1 MVHTLTCNAFGEQTY
16 VVEHG
21 DGGLT
26 VVDPGMASGEERKAF
41 QDLCDRLDAKPVQVL
56 LTHAHLD
63 HVMGCAWMKDTYG
76 LVPRLHPEDRET
88 YEQAPR
94 VAEVYGVRMDP
105 VPEVTLDL
113 THGDT
118 VACGQVELEVRFV
131 PGHAPGHVA
140 FVCHQGGWTLGGDVL
155 FRGSVGRTDLPGCDA
170 AALAQSIEAQI
181 FTLPES
187 MVVWPGH
194 GGPTTVGD
202 EKRGNPF
209 VNGAG
214 SGLLQR
220 EAEG

>member
-26 VVDPGMASGEERKAF
+26 VVDPGMASVEERKAF
-41 QDLCDRLDAKPVQVL
+41 QDLCDRLDAKPVQVV

-76 LVPRLHPEDRET
+76 LVPRLHPADRET

-105 VPEVTLDL
+105 VPEATFDL
-113 THGDT
+113 AHGDT

-140 FVCHQGGWTLGGDVL
+140 FVCHQRRVD
-155 FRGSVGRTDLPGCDA
+155 VGRGRVVPWQRGADRLAGLRCRGPG
-170 AALAQSIEAQI
+170 
-181 FTLPES
+181 PEHRS
-187 MVVWPGH
+187 PNLH
-194 GGPTTVGD
+194 P
-202 EKRGNPF
+202 
-209 VNGAG
+209 A
-214 SGLLQR
+214 
-220 EAEG
+220 

>member
-41 QDLCDRLDAKPVQVL
+41 QDLCDRLDAMPVQVL

-63 HVMGCAWMKDTYG
+63 HVMGCAWMMDTYG
-76 LVPRLHPEDRET
+76 IASRLHPADRET

-105 VPEVTLDL
+105 VPEATFDL
-113 THGDT
+113 AHGDT
-118 VACGQVELEVRFV
+118 VACGHVELEVRFV

-140 FVCHQGGWTLGGDVL
+140 FVCHLGGWILGGDVL

-170 AALAQSIEAQI
+170 AALAQSIEAQV
-181 FTLPES
+181 FTLADS

-194 GGPTTVGD
+194 GGPTTVGE

>member
-41 QDLCDRLDAKPVQVL
+41 QDLCDRLDAKPVQVV

-76 LVPRLHPEDRET
+76 LVPRLHPADRET

-105 VPEVTLDL
+105 VPEATFDL
-113 THGDT
+113 AHGDT
-118 VACGQVELEVRFV
+118 VACGKWSWRCVLCRATPLATWRSCATAE
-131 PGHAPGHVA
+131 
-140 FVCHQGGWTLGGDVL
+140 GGPWAGTCCSGAAWGGRL
-155 FRGSVGRTDLPGCDA
+155 AGLRRRGP
-170 AALAQSIEAQI
+170 AQSIEAQI
-181 FTLPES
+181 FTLPNPWWCGQ
-187 MVVWPGH
+187 VTA
-194 GGPTTVGD
+194 GPRRWGT
-202 EKRGNPF
+202 K
-209 VNGAG
+209 
-214 SGLLQR
+214 SR
-220 EAEG
+220 EPVCEWGRVRPSPA

>member
-1 MVHTLTCNAFGEQTY
+1 
-16 VVEHG
+16 
-21 DGGLT
+21 
-26 VVDPGMASGEERKAF
+26 MASGEERKAF

-63 HVMGCAWMKDTYG
+63 HVMGCAWMKNTYG
-76 LVPRLHPEDRET
+76 LVPRLHPADRET

-105 VPEVTLDL
+105 VPEVALDL
-113 THGDT
+113 AHGDT

-202 EKRGNPF
+202 EKQGNPF

>member
-26 VVDPGMASGEERKAF
+26 AVDPGMASGEERKAF
-41 QDLCDRLDAKPVQVL
+41 QDLCHRLDAKPVQVL

-63 HVMGCAWMKDTYG
+63 HVMGCAWLMDTYG
-76 LVPRLHPEDRET
+76 LVPRLHPADRET

-105 VPEVTLDL
+105 VPEALFDL
-113 THGDT
+113 AHGDT

-140 FVCHQGGWTLGGDVL
+140 FVCHRGGWTLGGDVL

-170 AALAQSIEAQI
+170 AALARSIESQI
-181 FTLPES
+181 FTLPDA

-194 GGPTTVGD
+194 GGPTTVED
-202 EKRGNPF
+202 EKQGNPF
-209 VNGAG
+209 VNAAR

-220 EAEG
+220 EAES

>member
-26 VVDPGMASGEERKAF
+26 VVDPGMASGEERKTF
-41 QDLCDRLDAKPVQVL
+41 QDLCHRLDAKPVQVL

-63 HVMGCAWMKDTYG
+63 HVMGCAWMMDTYG
-76 LVPRLHPEDRET
+76 LAPRLHPADRET
-88 YEQAPR
+88 YGQAPR

-105 VPEVTLDL
+105 VPLAVFDL
-113 THGDT
+113 AHGDN
-118 VACGQVELEVRFV
+118 VICGQVGLEVRFV

-140 FVCHQGGWTLGGDVL
+140 FVCHSGGWTLGGDVL

-170 AALAQSIEAQI
+170 LALAQSIEAQI
-181 FTLPES
+181 FTLPDS

-202 EKRGNPF
+202 EKQRNPF

>member
-76 LVPRLHPEDRET
+76 LVPRLHPADRET

-105 VPEVTLDL
+105 VPEATLDL
-113 THGDT
+113 AHGDT

-140 FVCHQGGWTLGGDVL
+140 FVCHREGGRWAGMCCFV
-155 FRGSVGRTDLPGCDA
+155 A
-170 AALAQSIEAQI
+170 A
-181 FTLPES
+181 
-187 MVVWPGH
+187 W
-194 GGPTTVGD
+194 GGPTCQVATPRPWPRAS
-202 EKRGNPF
+202 KPKSSPCLNPWWCGQ
-209 VNGAG
+209 VTAG
-214 SGLLQR
+214 PRRWGMKSGEIRL
-220 EAEG
+220 